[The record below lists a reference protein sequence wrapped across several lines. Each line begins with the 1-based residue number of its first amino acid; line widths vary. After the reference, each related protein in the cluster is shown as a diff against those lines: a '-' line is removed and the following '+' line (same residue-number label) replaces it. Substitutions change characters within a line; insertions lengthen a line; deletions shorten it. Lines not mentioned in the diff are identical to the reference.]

1 MLDDFRDKILKAL
14 KDERASLL
22 SDLVQLKRPT
32 MQELGEWHTMLAAK
46 IEGLNLAEARVA
58 DIYNELTGVKPEPE
72 EEETGVYE

>member
-22 SDLVQLKRPT
+22 SSLVQLKCSS
-32 MQELGEWHTMLAAK
+32 MQQLGEMHTMLAAK
-46 IEGLNLAEARVA
+46 VDGLNLAEARVT

>member
-22 SDLVQLKRPT
+22 SSLVQLKCSS
-32 MQELGEWHTMLAAK
+32 MQQLGEMHTMLAAK
-46 IEGLNLAEARVA
+46 VDGLNAAEARVT

>member
-22 SDLVQLKRPT
+22 TDLVQLKCSS
-32 MQELGEWHTMLAAK
+32 MQQLGEMHTMLAAK
-46 IEGLNLAEARVA
+46 VDGLNLAEARVT

>member
-1 MLDDFRDKILKAL
+1 MLDDFRDRILKAL

-22 SDLVQLKRPT
+22 SSLVQLKCSS
-32 MQELGEWHTMLAAK
+32 MQQLGEMHTMLAAK
-46 IEGLNLAEARVA
+46 VDGLNAAEARVT